1 MMETHTITLD
11 LPTDIYRRAA
21 QLARSTDRS
30 IEELVLDWLRT
41 TMNDAPTELE
51 TEELN
56 LEALSSEELIQIA
69 YKRTAEEEAA
79 RLQTLLEAQHER
91 PLTIA
96 ERNEATYLV
105 EQEDLLTLKKAR
117 AIYLLKQRHALP
129 DQLKTILAK

>member
-1 MMETHTITLD
+1 MKTHTITLD
-11 LPTDIYRRAA
+11 LPTDIYQHAVQMA
-21 QLARSTDRS
+21 HSTDRS

-41 TMNDAPTELE
+41 TMDDGPTGAEVESRNLE
-51 TEELN
+51 HLSNQKLIRIAYERTTEED
-56 LEALSSEELIQIA
+56 
-69 YKRTAEEEAA
+69 AA
-79 RLQTLLEAQHER
+79 RLRALLETQHQR

-129 DQLKTILAK
+129 DELAANLSR